1 MLLATFTN
9 DFIAKSD
16 LETAE
21 IAANMSGHDGQEGM
35 DAFINKRKPVF
46 TGTR

>member
-1 MLLATFTN
+1 
-9 DFIAKSD
+9 
-16 LETAE
+16 
-21 IAANMSGHDGQEGM
+21 MSGHDGQEGM